1 MCAVN
6 GIYAYHRSAPHVDPV
21 EAATTRDA
29 MTRRGPDDC
38 GLWESADHRLV
49 LGHRRLSIIDLSE
62 AGRQPMVSGCGRYVL
77 CFNGEIF
84 NYGELREELTA
95 DGERFR
101 SSSDSEVLLKL
112 LSRHGSDALRRLRG
126 MFALAFWDQQTRELL
141 LARDHF
147 GIKPLYVADDGWQ
160 LRFAS
165 QVKALLTSRAV
176 SRELDP
182 AGQAG
187 FLLTGSIPEP
197 FTLYRAIRPL
207 PAGHYQRCGPTGPA
221 APVSFV
227 KEPSNAK
234 ENRPADL
241 KAAVEDSIRAHL
253 VADVPVGVFLS
264 AGIDSA
270 VLAALASRQ
279 NPKLEALTVGFA
291 EYRNSDRDE
300 VTLARQIAGRLG
312 VHHQVSYYARE
323 QFERDLPQVLSAMDQ
338 PSIDGLNTWIVAGA
352 AAKAGWKT
360 ALSGL
365 GADELFAGYPSFSD
379 VPRWHRQASWAS
391 WVPGLGRLL
400 RTALRPICSVL
411 GLSPK
416 AAGMLEYGRSLGGA
430 YLLKRGL
437 FMPWELPELMGR
449 PAAREGLR
457 RLNLVGRMDQ
467 QAGRESHPAA
477 AVSAL
482 EQGFYL
488 KNQLLR
494 DADWAGMSHS
504 LEIRVPYVDTSLQQL
519 AGGVRFNKNDLL
531 RTAADLLPQMLF
543 ERPKTG
549 FTTPL
554 DQWRGHPGAGWA
566 RHWAQELQCRF

>member
-6 GIYAYHRSAPHVDPV
+6 GIYAYHRSAPDADPA
-21 EAATTRDA
+21 EAESTRDA
-29 MTRRGPDDC
+29 MQRRGPDGC
-38 GLWESADHRLV
+38 GLWQSPDQRLV
-49 LGHRRLSIIDLSE
+49 LGHRRLSIIDLSD
-62 AGRQPMVSGCGRYVL
+62 AGSQPMLSLCGRYVL
-77 CFNGEIF
+77 CFNGEIY
-84 NYGELREELTA
+84 NYRTLRDELEAEGEQ
-95 DGERFR
+95 FR
-101 SSSDSEVLLKL
+101 SSSDTEVLLRL
-112 LSRHGSDALRRLRG
+112 LQRYGSKALPRLRG
-126 MFALAFWDQQTRELL
+126 MFALAFWDQQSHELL
-141 LARDHF
+141 LARDRF
-147 GIKPLYVADDGWQ
+147 GIKPLYVADDGWH

-165 QVKALLTSRAV
+165 QVKALLNSGAIPC
-176 SRELDP
+176 EPDP

-197 FTLYRAIRPL
+197 FTLYRGVRAL
-207 PAGHYQRCGPTGPA
+207 PAGHFQRCGPAGPS
-221 APVSFV
+221 APVPF
-227 KEPSNAK
+227 K
-234 ENRPADL
+234 PAPEVGGSAGPDAL
-241 KAAVEDSIRAHL
+241 KSALEDSVRAHL

-279 NPKLEALTVGFA
+279 NPELEALTVGFA
-291 EYRNSDRDE
+291 EYRNSERDE

-312 VHHQVSYYARE
+312 LRHRVSYYAKA
-323 QFERDLPQVLSAMDQ
+323 QFESDLPQVLQAMDQ

-352 AAKAGWKT
+352 AAEAGWKT

-365 GADELFAGYPSFSD
+365 GADELFAGYPSFLE
-379 VPRWHRQASWAS
+379 VPRWHRRASWAG
-391 WVPGLGRLL
+391 WVPGLGSLL
-400 RTALRPICSVL
+400 RTMLRPLCAVL

-416 AAGMLEYGRSLGGA
+416 AAGMLEYGRSIGGA

-437 FMPWELPELMGR
+437 FMPWELPALMGR
-449 PAAREGLR
+449 SAAREGLKRLSLVR
-457 RLNLVGRMDQ
+457 RMNQ
-467 QAGRESHPAA
+467 QALLGSNPPA

-494 DADWAGMSHS
+494 DADWAGMNHS
-504 LEIRVPYVDTSLQQL
+504 LEIRVPYVDTTLQQL
-519 AGGVRFNKNDLL
+519 AGGARFSKIDLL
-531 RTAADLLPQMLF
+531 QTAADLLPQTLF